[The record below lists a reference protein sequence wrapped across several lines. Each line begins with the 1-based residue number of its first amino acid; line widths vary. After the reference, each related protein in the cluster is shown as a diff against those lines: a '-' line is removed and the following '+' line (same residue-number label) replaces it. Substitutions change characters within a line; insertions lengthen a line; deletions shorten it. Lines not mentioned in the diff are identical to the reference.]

1 MSLYPR
7 FAPELIDRLHK
18 AGVETP
24 VRDLQRLYD
33 WAYEQGQGQG
43 AQMRETPNAATRE
56 AFDRAVAA
64 REQRQP
70 VSQITGL
77 RDFWR
82 YSFRVTPDVLDP
94 RPETEALVEAA
105 LTVPFDLVLDLGTG
119 SGCILLSLLADR
131 AEARGVGAD
140 LSDAALGIAGEN
152 AERLGV
158 SDRAELIQSDW
169 FAAVTGP
176 FDLIVSNP
184 PYIAQTEMAGLAP
197 EVRDWEPQ
205 MALTDGADGLT
216 HYRTIAAEAGGYLRR
231 GGVLMVE
238 IGYQQGP
245 DVAAI
250 FEDAGFADV
259 AVLPDLGGADR
270 VVRGKLP

>member
-1 MSLYPR
+1 L
-7 FAPELIDRLHK
+7 APELVERLQE

-24 VRDLQRLYD
+24 GRDLQRLYD

-43 AQMRETPNAATRE
+43 AQMRETPNAVTMA

-64 REQRQP
+64 RVQRQP

-105 LTVPFDLVLDLGTG
+105 LTIPFDRVLDLGTG

-131 AEARGVGAD
+131 PTATGVGAD
-140 LSDAALGIAGEN
+140 LSDAALQIAQEN

-169 FAAVTGP
+169 FAAITGR

-184 PYIAQTEMAGLAP
+184 PYIAKAEMAGLAP
-197 EVRDWEPQ
+197 EVREWEPQ

-216 HYRTIAAEAGGYLRR
+216 HYRSIATRSGKFLRR

-238 IGYQQGP
+238 TGYQQGP
-245 DVAAI
+245 DVASI
-250 FEDAGFADV
+250 FTDAGFVDV